1 MKLKLIIL
9 LITFVFAGC
18 QQLSNLTTPKPVS
31 IGGLGS
37 LVSLKDKSL
46 DERQLTKL
54 VKAVV
59 KQKRV
64 SVEDAKAML
73 NIYQRQTNSFLNASN
88 SVNKNDEV
96 LSMKEVEPY
105 LMLLLQ
111 HESLR
116 QEANLA
122 TQAAITQEV
131 SKIAHFNDN
140 ENSGLRENVGNLAG
154 SYVNAAVQTV
164 AQKSEEKRAIYENQ
178 QAANKFNLI
187 EGFEQTAVDI
197 TQGKKENIL
206 PEEGKNAEQFLADLR
221 DYNESLP
228 ASAKILD
235 ANGRLVNPSQMSDR
249 QRASMEDIFG
259 TSNPAG
265 GRLSKRMRET
275 YNQLANATERQVKG
289 L

>member
-9 LITFVFAGC
+9 LTTFVFAGC
-18 QQLSNLTTPKPVS
+18 QQLSNLTTPKPVQ
-31 IGGLGS
+31 IDGLGS

-46 DERQLTKL
+46 NERQLTKI

-59 KQKRV
+59 KQNRV
-64 SVEDAKAML
+64 NLEDAKAML
-73 NIYQRQTNSFLNASN
+73 NIYQRQSNDFLNASN

-96 LSMKEVEPY
+96 LSMKDVEPY

-122 TQAAITQEV
+122 TQVAITQEV
-131 SKIAHFNDN
+131 SRTAHFNDN
-140 ENSGLRENVGNLAG
+140 ENSGLRENAGNLAG

-249 QRASMEDIFG
+249 QKDSMEDIFG

-265 GRLSKRMRET
+265 GRLSARMNAI
-275 YNQLANATERQVKG
+275 YDKLANATERQVKN
-289 L
+289 